1 MKIYKNKTKKLVYC
15 PCRQIFIQC
24 TPEEEVRQKLIE
36 FLISDMKIPSESIKT
51 EYPLSKISPKSKKR
65 ADIVVW
71 ARSKRENERPLL
83 VLELKA
89 QHVQITEQTLEQV
102 MDYNKILK
110 ARYIGVSNGI
120 SVELFEVDGDDIK
133 PLVNNLYT
141 YSELI
146 KGKVEYTEF
155 RKMRRLTYDLVT
167 YDKYLTHLFEQGYI
181 GAGTPAQMYPLV
193 SELQNFILCGD
204 ILRRN
209 SYRISIIQDLSNGY
223 FSYGNAS
230 GGNGY
235 TGYYRSF
242 ILEDEK
248 GDHYICRIGIF
259 GTDNYINDPI
269 YGNRKGNT
277 YINVAFD
284 NSETS
289 SNILQLN
296 MDRFFIYNEQ
306 HDCYEVLHNGKRN
319 GFKNVEVLN
328 YVREKEPSLIRDGKV
343 YLGTLSANKT
353 IEIIE
358 GSDFVERLINYAYIR
373 EKLRRKKSKRD

>member
-1 MKIYKNKTKKLVYC
+1 MKVYKNKVKKLVYC
-15 PCRQIFIQC
+15 PCRQMFLRW

-36 FLISDMKIPSESIKT
+36 FLISDMKIPSESIST
-51 EYPLSKISPKSKKR
+51 EYPLSKINPNSKQR

-71 ARSKRENERPLL
+71 ARGNRENERPLL

-89 QHVQITEQTLEQV
+89 HHIEITDQTLEQV
-102 MDYNKILK
+102 KSYNDILK
-110 ARYIGVSNGI
+110 AKYIGVSNGVT
-120 SVELFEVDGDDIK
+120 VELYEVEEDGIK
-133 PLVNNLYT
+133 PLENNLYT

-146 KGKVEYTEF
+146 RGKVEYTEF

-167 YDKYLTHLFEQGYI
+167 YDRYLTYLYEKGYI
-181 GAGTPAQMYPLV
+181 GGGTPVEMYPLI

-204 ILRRN
+204 ILLRN
-209 SYRISIIQDLSNGY
+209 RFEVSIIQDLSNGY

-230 GGNGY
+230 GNGY

-242 ILEDEK
+242 ILKDEK
-248 GDHYICRIGIF
+248 GNHDICRIGIF
-259 GTDNYINDPI
+259 GTDNLMDDPV

-306 HDCYEVLHNGKRN
+306 QDCYEVEHNGKRN
-319 GFKNVEVLN
+319 GFKNIEILN
-328 YVREKEPSLIRDGKV
+328 YVEKNEPSLIRDGKV
-343 YLGTLSANKT
+343 YLGILPANKT
-353 IEIIE
+353 IDINE

-373 EKLRRKKSKRD
+373 EKLRRKKSKKD